1 MTKVSNITNYL
12 LEKYPTSLASNFDL
26 GKVGL
31 QFGSMD
37 HEVKKAMI
45 ALDGSTPVVEDAIAQ
60 GVDLLITHHP
70 FMFNSLLNLNYDN
83 PLTKRICLVI
93 KNELNVFAMHTNFD
107 VAVEGMNEI
116 LAEILGLENVKS
128 DQNEIDNN
136 AFLRYGI
143 VAPMPLFE
151 FANIVRTKFEEPCI
165 RVVGDDNKIIKKV
178 GIIGGGGSFD
188 LYKAALHGCDVFIT
202 GEIKHNQALDALDL
216 GIALIEVSHSV
227 ERLFREKVRKM
238 LMEKFPD
245 VTFIYSEKDVNP
257 FH

>member
-12 LEKYPTSLASNFDL
+12 LEKYPLSLASNFDL

-45 ALDGSTPVVEDAIAQ
+45 ALDGSAQVVEDAIAQ
-60 GVDLLITHHP
+60 DVDLLITHHP

-83 PLTKRICLVI
+83 PLTRRVCLVI

-107 VAVEGMNEI
+107 VAIEGMNEI
-116 LAEILGLENVKS
+116 LAEILGLKNVKS
-128 DQNEIDNN
+128 DQSEIDNN
-136 AFLRYGI
+136 AFLRYGNI
-143 VAPMPLFE
+143 TPMPLKE
-151 FANIVRTKFEEPCI
+151 FVELVKTKFDESHVRI
-165 RVVGDDNKIIKKV
+165 VGDDNKIIKKV

-188 LYKAALHGCDVFIT
+188 LYKAAFHGCDAFIT
-202 GEIKHNQALDALDL
+202 GEIKHNQALDAIDL
-216 GIALIEVSHSV
+216 GIALVEVSHSV
-227 ERLFREKVRKM
+227 ERLFRDKVRKI

-245 VTFIYSEKDVNP
+245 VTFIYSEKDINP

>member
-12 LEKYPTSLASNFDL
+12 LEKYPINLASNFDL

-70 FMFNSLLNLNYDN
+70 FMFNSLSNLNYDN

-116 LAEILGLENVKS
+116 LADILGLENIKS
-128 DQNEIDNN
+128 DQSEIDNN
-136 AFLRYGI
+136 AFLRYGT
-143 VAPMPLFE
+143 VVPMPLSE
-151 FANIVRTKFEEPCI
+151 FANVVKTKFGESHI
-165 RVVGDDNKIIKKV
+165 RIVGDDKKNIKKV

-202 GEIKHNQALDALDL
+202 GEIRHNHALDALDL

-238 LMEKFPD
+238 LIEKFPD
-245 VTFIYSEKDVNP
+245 VTFVYSEKDVDP

>member
-1 MTKVSNITNYL
+1 MTKVSDIVNYL
-12 LEKYPTSLASNFDL
+12 LEKYPLNLASSFDA

-31 QFGSMD
+31 QFGRMNQ
-37 HEVKKAMI
+37 EVKKAMI
-45 ALDGSTPVVEDAIAQ
+45 ALDGSTKVVEDAITQ
-60 GVDLLITHHP
+60 GVDFFFTHHP

-93 KNELNVFAMHTNFD
+93 KNELNVFSMHTNFD
-107 VAVEGMNEI
+107 VAIDGMNEI

-128 DQNEIDNN
+128 CQKEIDNN
-136 AFLRYGI
+136 AFLRYGTI
-143 VAPMPLFE
+143 TPMSLKELAKLVQNKFGE
-151 FANIVRTKFEEPCI
+151 NNIRI
-165 RVVGDDNKIIKKV
+165 VGDDNQIIKKV
-178 GIIGGGGSFD
+178 GIIGGGGSYD
-188 LYKAALHGCDVFIT
+188 LYNAASHGCDAFIT
-202 GEIKHNQALDALDL
+202 GEIRHNQALDALDL

-245 VTFIYSEKDVNP
+245 VTFVYSKKDLDP